1 MLGDSLETSAK
12 NYQHKLR
19 NNPEEQGPHLHRVWC
34 LKSCLPED
42 FLVHLLTYLL
52 TSYSRVLLE
61 KLTGFAANQ
70 EIPRIL
76 WNPKVHYR
84 THKRPPPVS
93 TRHTL
98 NIFFNYQEAVI
109 WKSCCR
115 KPTFTKH
122 FSLCCGLDAPSLGL
136 AMHYSFTLFVCAL
149 CAFIIR
155 KAFYY
160 FSKHYFWKKDKFS
173 VSLLLLEGIRLN
185 LAYSGSFDI
194 LFHRNWFIFEKS
206 VSQLNWSDGL
216 IRGSCSLGSGITFH
230 SSKLECERE
239 SIATEDIL
247 WSNEVEHQRNTWS
260 LHKTLLQV
268 FFDVVQIYEGGS
280 SSAQFPNSPKI
291 HWRSRHTEESLLF
304 YGARPKALCRNQ
316 SDTKFPGRIFF
327 F

>member
-1 MLGDSLETSAK
+1 MGPKSDLHALKKRKNLLLPAGFEPGFFLFRNSKYSYSLLF
-12 NYQHKLR
+12 KLDTILQ
-19 NNPEEQGPHLHRVWC
+19 PSVAL
-34 LKSCLPED
+34 
-42 FLVHLLTYLL
+42 LLTPW
-52 TSYSRVLLE
+52 SRVLLE

-160 FSKHYFWKKDKFS
+160 FSKHYF
-173 VSLLLLEGIRLN
+173 
-185 LAYSGSFDI
+185 
-194 LFHRNWFIFEKS
+194 
-206 VSQLNWSDGL
+206 
-216 IRGSCSLGSGITFH
+216 
-230 SSKLECERE
+230 
-239 SIATEDIL
+239 
-247 WSNEVEHQRNTWS
+247 
-260 LHKTLLQV
+260 
-268 FFDVVQIYEGGS
+268 
-280 SSAQFPNSPKI
+280 
-291 HWRSRHTEESLLF
+291 
-304 YGARPKALCRNQ
+304 
-316 SDTKFPGRIFF
+316 
-327 F
+327 